1 MKKIIFLSV
10 LCFSAYSQD
19 QYDSFLNQTEMH
31 SFSEFSEIV
40 EKRKDKLCT
49 VLNKKYKEHKND
61 SFLNRRIVY
70 FYSKSNC
77 DQKIT
82 VMKESL
88 ASRDPILVI
97 GALNIILDNKSSD
110 NFNSEI
116 EVINNRFKTDVTIQK
131 LLANIRKSR
140 NKEL

>member
-1 MKKIIFLSV
+1 MKKIIILSV
-10 LCFSAYSQD
+10 LCFSVYSQD

-49 VLNKKYKEHKND
+49 VLDKKYKEHKND

-77 DQKIT
+77 DQKST